1 MLRHPFHPPYVKF
14 NMKRFALWFLAVLSM
29 LLAGCATTLRSDV
42 TSFQKWP
49 ANAPGSTYT
58 FKRLGNQDTSLEHKS
73 YEDLAR
79 AQLATLGLAEAPQ
92 SSKGRFEVSLDY
104 GINTRTYLSR
114 EAIVDHANYWH
125 PPRYFHSGGWRPGYW
140 APSPFGPTV
149 VGYRDVSQDINNR
162 RLRVDISE
170 GGNKVFEASAT
181 SSGANASLSAIMPYL
196 VRSVFDGF
204 PGTNGQNRVLE
215 FDVDKGVVSK
225 RGIVQPG

>member
-1 MLRHPFHPPYVKF
+1 
-14 NMKRFALWFLAVLSM
+14 MKRFVLWLVAVVSL

-49 ANAPGSTYT
+49 TNASGSTYS

-79 AQLATLGLAEAPQ
+79 TQLTLLGLTEAPQ
-92 SSKGRFEVSLDY
+92 AAKGRFEVSLDY

-114 EAIVDHANYWH
+114 EPIVEHANYWH
-125 PPRYFHSGGWRPGYW
+125 PPRHHHNGGWRPGYW
-140 APSPFGPTV
+140 AFSPFGPTV
-149 VGYRDVSQDINNR
+149 VGYRNVSQDVSTR
-162 RLRVDISE
+162 SLRVDISE
-170 GGNKVFEASAT
+170 SESKVFEASAT
-181 SSGANASLSAIMPYL
+181 SSGANANLPAIMPYL

-215 FDVDKGVVSK
+215 FDVDKGAVSK